1 MREDTKKAILP
12 PADASRSEYCRDTRM
27 NWAMA
32 GIAIL
37 AFEIFIAIYVKGG
50 FIRYYLGDVLAA
62 AMLYAFGRAAFR
74 LPPKAL
80 ALAIFVLSLVIET
93 AQYFKVLE
101 ILGIQNSLLR
111 IIFGGTFDWTDI
123 ICYAI
128 GCVLAY
134 ASENLIGNEHAIYS
148 KIRIFRRKR
157 LPKNFNEIL
166 RNGNEKKIKE
176 VFQIRDINATDK
188 DGNTILHMLHADKNI
203 KKKDP
208 NSPYAYMGAN
218 LIEWIIM
225 QGGDINAK
233 NKKGET
239 PLRNFMWYV
248 YKNLKPHQ
256 KLIIIAH
263 PGYYFYKYAKEMNEV
278 LNTDFSVM
286 CNYIYYM
293 LPRVSKYVINPE
305 QKLMFGLYHMQ
316 LETSGDLD
324 KMTPF
329 IIYNTIPKS
338 PDEETDVW
346 RRFGK
351 KLKYLYVPEYPTDM
365 EKYDPQEYS
374 KFTYDFWMK
383 FLRQKDSVQ
392 YKMISAAEN
401 LYWRWDDDG
410 EYGRWNLWD
419 NEYTDKAAVEVK
431 KYFKLGYRLDEL
443 NDDALDKMFYDL
455 RKSWSAEDV
464 GKFRYL
470 FVLWLLKNPEPFF
483 EDEI

>member
-1 MREDTKKAILP
+1 MREDTKKAILSP
-12 PADASRSEYCRDTRM
+12 TDASRSEYCWDARM
-27 NWAMA
+27 NWAMT

-37 AFEIFIAIYVKGG
+37 AFEIFIAIYAKDG

-62 AMLYAFGRAAFR
+62 AMLYAFGRVAFR
-74 LPPKAL
+74 LPPKIL
-80 ALAIFVLSLVIET
+80 ALAVFTLSLVIEI

-101 ILGIQNSLLR
+101 ILGVQNYALW

-134 ASENLIGNEHAIYS
+134 ASENFIGSEHAIYNE
-148 KIRIFRRKR
+148 IRIFRRKR

-166 RNGNEKKIKE
+166 QSGDNEKIKV
-176 VFQIRDINATDK
+176 VFEIYDINATDK
-188 DGNTILHMLHADKNI
+188 DDNTILHMLHANKYI
-203 KKKDP
+203 KKKGP
-208 NSPYAYMGAN
+208 NSPYAYADAN

-256 KLIIIAH
+256 KLVIV
-263 PGYYFYKYAKEMNEV
+263 GKQDYASREYIKQAGEV
-278 LNTDFSVM
+278 VNIDFGIM
-286 CNYIYYM
+286 YNYIYNL
-293 LPRVSKYVINPE
+293 LPEKSK
-305 QKLMFGLYHMQ
+305 
-316 LETSGDLD
+316 
-324 KMTPF
+324 
-329 IIYNTIPKS
+329 IYI
-338 PDEETDVW
+338 W

-351 KLKYLYVPEYPTDM
+351 RLEYLYVPEYPTDM

-374 KFTYDFWMK
+374 EFTYDFWMK

-392 YKMISAAEN
+392 YKMIHVATN
-401 LYWRWDDDG
+401 LYWYWDYNG
-410 EYGRWNLWD
+410 EYGRWNSWD
-419 NEYTDKAAVEVK
+419 DEYTDKAAAEIK
-431 KYFKLGYRLDEL
+431 KYFKLGNRLEEL
-443 NDDALDKMFYDL
+443 NDDALDKMFYNL
-455 RKSWSAEDV
+455 RKSWHAEDV

>member
-1 MREDTKKAILP
+1 MREDTKKAILSP
-12 PADASRSEYCRDTRM
+12 TDASRSEYCWDARM
-27 NWAMA
+27 NWAMT

-37 AFEIFIAIYVKGG
+37 AFEIFIAIYAKDG

-74 LPPKAL
+74 LPPKIL
-80 ALAIFVLSLVIET
+80 ALAVFTLSLVIEI

-101 ILGIQNSLLR
+101 ILGVQNYALW

-134 ASENLIGNEHAIYS
+134 ASENFIGSEHAIYNE
-148 KIRIFRRKR
+148 IRIFRRKR

-166 RNGNEKKIKE
+166 QSGDDEKIKA
-176 VFQIRDINATDK
+176 VFEIYDINATDK
-188 DGNTILHMLHADKNI
+188 DGNTILHILHANKDI

-208 NSPYAYMGAN
+208 NSPYAYADAN

-256 KLIIIAH
+256 KLVIVGKQDYTSREYIKQA
-263 PGYYFYKYAKEMNEV
+263 GEV
-278 LNTDFSVM
+278 VNIDFGIM
-286 CNYIYYM
+286 YNYIYNL
-293 LPRVSKYVINPE
+293 LPEKS
-305 QKLMFGLYHMQ
+305 Q
-316 LETSGDLD
+316 
-324 KMTPF
+324 
-329 IIYNTIPKS
+329 IYI
-338 PDEETDVW
+338 W

-351 KLKYLYVPEYPTDM
+351 RLEYLYVPEYPTDM

-374 KFTYDFWMK
+374 EFTYNFWMK

-392 YKMISAAEN
+392 YKMIHAATN
-401 LYWRWDDDG
+401 LYWYWDYNG

-419 NEYTDKAAVEVK
+419 NEYTDKAAAEIK
-431 KYFKLGYRLDEL
+431 KYFKLGNRLEEL
-443 NDDALDKMFYDL
+443 NDDALDEMFYDL
-455 RKSWSAEDV
+455 RKSWHAEDV

>member
-1 MREDTKKAILP
+1 MREDTKKAILSP
-12 PADASRSEYCRDTRM
+12 TDASRSEYCWDARM
-27 NWAMA
+27 NWAMT

-37 AFEIFIAIYVKGG
+37 AFEIFIAIYAKDG

-74 LPPKAL
+74 LPPKIL
-80 ALAIFVLSLVIET
+80 ALAVFTLSLVIEIT
-93 AQYFKVLE
+93 QYFKVLE
-101 ILGIQNSLLR
+101 ILGVQNYALW

-134 ASENLIGNEHAIYS
+134 ASENFIGCEHAIYNE
-148 KIRIFRRKR
+148 IRIFRRKR

-166 RNGNEKKIKE
+166 QSGDDEKIKA
-176 VFQIRDINATDK
+176 VFEIYDINATDK
-188 DGNTILHMLHADKNI
+188 DGNTILHMLHADKDI

-208 NSPYAYMGAN
+208 NSPYAYAGAN

-225 QGGDINAK
+225 QGGNINAK

-239 PLRNFMWYV
+239 PLRNFMRYV

-256 KLIIIAH
+256 KLVIVGKQDYTSREYIKQA
-263 PGYYFYKYAKEMNEV
+263 GEV
-278 LNTDFSVM
+278 VNIDFGIM
-286 CNYIYYM
+286 YNYIYNL
-293 LPRVSKYVINPE
+293 LPEKS
-305 QKLMFGLYHMQ
+305 Q
-316 LETSGDLD
+316 
-324 KMTPF
+324 
-329 IIYNTIPKS
+329 IYI
-338 PDEETDVW
+338 W

-351 KLKYLYVPEYPTDM
+351 RLEYLYVPEYPTDM

-374 KFTYDFWMK
+374 EFTYDFWMK

-392 YKMISAAEN
+392 YKMISATEN

-419 NEYTDKAAVEVK
+419 DDYTDKAAVEIK
-431 KYFKLGYRLDEL
+431 KYFKLGNRLEEL

-455 RKSWSAEDV
+455 RKSWHAEDV
-464 GKFRYL
+464 GKLRYL

>member
-1 MREDTKKAILP
+1 MREDTKKAILSP
-12 PADASRSEYCRDTRM
+12 MDASRSEYCWDARM
-27 NWAMA
+27 NWAMT

-37 AFEIFIAIYVKGG
+37 AFEIFIAIYAKDG

-74 LPPKAL
+74 LPPKIL
-80 ALAIFVLSLVIET
+80 ALAVFTLSLVIEIT
-93 AQYFKVLE
+93 QYFKVLE
-101 ILGIQNSLLR
+101 ILGVQNYALW

-134 ASENLIGNEHAIYS
+134 ASENFIGSEHAIYNE
-148 KIRIFRRKR
+148 IRIFRRKR
-157 LPKNFNEIL
+157 LPKKFNEIL
-166 RNGNEKKIKE
+166 QSGDDEKIKA
-176 VFQIRDINATDK
+176 VFEIYDINATDK
-188 DGNTILHMLHADKNI
+188 DGNTILHMLHANKDI
-203 KKKDP
+203 KKKGL
-208 NSPYAYMGAN
+208 NSPYAYADAN

-239 PLRNFMWYV
+239 PLRNFMRYV

-256 KLIIIAH
+256 KLVIV
-263 PGYYFYKYAKEMNEV
+263 GKQDYASREYIKQAGEV
-278 LNTDFSVM
+278 VNIDFGIM
-286 CNYIYYM
+286 YNYIYNL
-293 LPRVSKYVINPE
+293 LPEKS
-305 QKLMFGLYHMQ
+305 Q
-316 LETSGDLD
+316 
-324 KMTPF
+324 
-329 IIYNTIPKS
+329 IYI
-338 PDEETDVW
+338 W

-351 KLKYLYVPEYPTDM
+351 RLEYLYVPEYPTDM

-374 KFTYDFWMK
+374 EFTYNFWMK

-392 YKMISAAEN
+392 YKMIHAATN
-401 LYWRWDDDG
+401 LYWYWDYNG

-419 NEYTDKAAVEVK
+419 NEYTDKAAAEIK
-431 KYFKLGYRLDEL
+431 KYFKLGNRLEEL
-443 NDDALDKMFYDL
+443 NDDALDKMFYNL
-455 RKSWSAEDV
+455 RTSWHAEDV
-464 GKFRYL
+464 GKLRYL

>member
-1 MREDTKKAILP
+1 MREDTKKAILSP
-12 PADASRSEYCRDTRM
+12 TDASRSEYCWDARM
-27 NWAMA
+27 NWAMT

-37 AFEIFIAIYVKGG
+37 AFEICIAIYAKDG

-74 LPPKAL
+74 LPPKIL
-80 ALAIFVLSLVIET
+80 ALAVFTLSLVIEIT
-93 AQYFKVLE
+93 QYFKVLE
-101 ILGIQNSLLR
+101 ILGVQNYALW

-134 ASENLIGNEHAIYS
+134 ASENFIGSEHAIYNE
-148 KIRIFRRKR
+148 IRIFRRKR

-166 RNGNEKKIKE
+166 QSGDDEKIKA
-176 VFQIRDINATDK
+176 VFEIYDINATDK
-188 DGNTILHMLHADKNI
+188 DGNTILHMLHANKDI
-203 KKKDP
+203 KKKGP
-208 NSPYAYMGAN
+208 NSPYAYADAN

-256 KLIIIAH
+256 KLVII
-263 PGYYFYKYAKEMNEV
+263 GKQDYASREYIKQAGEV
-278 LNTDFSVM
+278 VNVDFGIM
-286 CNYIYYM
+286 YNYIYNL
-293 LPRVSKYVINPE
+293 LPEKS
-305 QKLMFGLYHMQ
+305 Q
-316 LETSGDLD
+316 
-324 KMTPF
+324 
-329 IIYNTIPKS
+329 IYI
-338 PDEETDVW
+338 W

-351 KLKYLYVPEYPTDM
+351 RLEYLYVPEYPTDM
-365 EKYDPQEYS
+365 EKYDPQEYNE
-374 KFTYDFWMK
+374 FTYDFWMK

-392 YKMISAAEN
+392 YKMIHAATN
-401 LYWRWDDDG
+401 LYWYWDYNG

-419 NEYTDKAAVEVK
+419 DEYTDKAAIEVK
-431 KYFKLGYRLDEL
+431 KYFKLGNRLDEL
-443 NDDALDKMFYDL
+443 NDDALDEMFYDL
-455 RKSWSAEDV
+455 RKSWHAEDV

>member
-1 MREDTKKAILP
+1 
-12 PADASRSEYCRDTRM
+12 M
-27 NWAMA
+27 NWAMT

-37 AFEIFIAIYVKGG
+37 AFEIFIAIYAKDG

-74 LPPKAL
+74 LPPKIL
-80 ALAIFVLSLVIET
+80 ALAVFTLSLIIEIT
-93 AQYFKVLE
+93 QYFKVLE
-101 ILGIQNSLLR
+101 ILGVQNYALW

-134 ASENLIGNEHAIYS
+134 VSENFIGSEHAIYNE
-148 KIRIFRRKR
+148 IRIFRRKR

-166 RNGNEKKIKE
+166 QSGDDEKIKA
-176 VFQIRDINATDK
+176 VFEIYDINATDK
-188 DGNTILHMLHADKNI
+188 DGNTILHMLHADKDI

-208 NSPYAYMGAN
+208 NSPYAYVGAN

-225 QGGDINAK
+225 QGGNINAK

-239 PLRNFMWYV
+239 PLRNFMRYV

-256 KLIIIAH
+256 KLVIVGKQDYTSREYIKQA
-263 PGYYFYKYAKEMNEV
+263 GEV
-278 LNTDFSVM
+278 VNIDFGIM
-286 CNYIYYM
+286 YNYIYNL
-293 LPRVSKYVINPE
+293 LPEKS
-305 QKLMFGLYHMQ
+305 Q
-316 LETSGDLD
+316 
-324 KMTPF
+324 
-329 IIYNTIPKS
+329 IYI
-338 PDEETDVW
+338 W

-351 KLKYLYVPEYPTDM
+351 RLEYLYVPEYPTDM

-374 KFTYDFWMK
+374 EFTYNFWMK

-392 YKMISAAEN
+392 YKMIHAATN
-401 LYWRWDDDG
+401 LYRYWDYNG
-410 EYGRWNLWD
+410 EYGSWNSWD
-419 NEYTDKAAVEVK
+419 DEYTDKAAVEIK
-431 KYFKLGYRLDEL
+431 KYFKLGNRLEEL
-443 NDDALDKMFYDL
+443 NDNALDEMFYDL
-455 RKSWSAEDV
+455 RKSWHAEDV
-464 GKFRYL
+464 GKLRYL

>member
-1 MREDTKKAILP
+1 
-12 PADASRSEYCRDTRM
+12 M
-27 NWAMA
+27 NWAMT

-37 AFEIFIAIYVKGG
+37 AFEIFIAIYVKAG

-74 LPPKAL
+74 LPPKIL
-80 ALAIFVLSLVIET
+80 ALAAFALSLVIET
-93 AQYFKVLE
+93 TQYFKVLE
-101 ILGIQNSLLR
+101 ILGIQNSSLR

-134 ASENLIGNEHAIYS
+134 ASENLIGNEHAIYR
-148 KIRIFRRKR
+148 KIKIFRRKR
-157 LPKNFNEIL
+157 LPKNFNKIL
-166 RNGNEKKIKE
+166 QSGDDEKIKAIFE
-176 VFQIRDINATDK
+176 IYDINAADK
-188 DGNTILHMLHADKNI
+188 DGNTILHMLHADKDI

-208 NSPYAYMGAN
+208 NSPYVYMGAN
-218 LIEWIIM
+218 LIEWIIV
-225 QGGDINAK
+225 QGGDINSK

-248 YKNLKPHQ
+248 YKNLKLHQ
-256 KLIIIAH
+256 KLIIVGKQDYTSREYIRQAD
-263 PGYYFYKYAKEMNEV
+263 EV
-278 LNTDFSVM
+278 VNIDFGIM
-286 CNYIYYM
+286 YNYIYNL
-293 LPRVSKYVINPE
+293 LPEKS
-305 QKLMFGLYHMQ
+305 Q
-316 LETSGDLD
+316 
-324 KMTPF
+324 
-329 IIYNTIPKS
+329 IY
-338 PDEETDVW
+338 VW

-351 KLKYLYVPEYPTDM
+351 KLEYLYVPEYPTDM

-392 YKMISAAEN
+392 YKMIHAATN
-401 LYWRWDDDG
+401 LYWYWDYNGEYGSWILWDDD
-410 EYGRWNLWD
+410 
-419 NEYTDKAAVEVK
+419 YTDEAAAEIK
-431 KYFKLGYRLDEL
+431 KYFKLGNRLDEL

-455 RKSWSAEDV
+455 RKSWHAEDV

-483 EDEI
+483 

>member
-1 MREDTKKAILP
+1 MREDTKKAILSP
-12 PADASRSEYCRDTRM
+12 TDASRSEYCWDARM
-27 NWAMA
+27 NWAMT

-37 AFEIFIAIYVKGG
+37 AFEIFIAIYAKDG

-74 LPPKAL
+74 LPPKIL
-80 ALAIFVLSLVIET
+80 ALAVFTLSLVIEI

-101 ILGIQNSLLR
+101 ILGVQNSILR

-128 GCVLAY
+128 GCVSAY
-134 ASENLIGNEHAIYS
+134 ASENFIGSEHATYNE
-148 KIRIFRRKR
+148 IRIFRRKR

-166 RNGNEKKIKE
+166 QSGDDEKIKA
-176 VFQIRDINATDK
+176 VFEIYDINATDK
-188 DGNTILHMLHADKNI
+188 DGNTILHMLHANKDI

-208 NSPYAYMGAN
+208 NSPYAYADAN

-256 KLIIIAH
+256 KLVIVGKQDYTSREYIKQA
-263 PGYYFYKYAKEMNEV
+263 GEV
-278 LNTDFSVM
+278 VNIDFGIM
-286 CNYIYYM
+286 YNYIYNL
-293 LPRVSKYVINPE
+293 LPEKS
-305 QKLMFGLYHMQ
+305 Q
-316 LETSGDLD
+316 
-324 KMTPF
+324 
-329 IIYNTIPKS
+329 IYI
-338 PDEETDVW
+338 W

-351 KLKYLYVPEYPTDM
+351 RLEYLYVPEYPTDM

-374 KFTYDFWMK
+374 EFTYNFWMK

-392 YKMISAAEN
+392 YKMIHVATN
-401 LYWRWDDDG
+401 LYRYWDYNG
-410 EYGRWNLWD
+410 EYGRWNSWD
-419 NEYTDKAAVEVK
+419 DEYTDKAAVEIK
-431 KYFKLGYRLDEL
+431 KYFKLGDRLEEL
-443 NDDALDKMFYDL
+443 NDDALDKMFYNL
-455 RKSWSAEDV
+455 RKSWHAEDV
-464 GKFRYL
+464 GKLRYL

-483 EDEI
+483 EGEI

>member
-1 MREDTKKAILP
+1 MQDKILSESKTSECDCG
-12 PADASRSEYCRDTRM
+12 DAAAKLM
-27 NWAMA
+27 
-32 GIAIL
+32 IL
-37 AFEIFIAIYVKGG
+37 AIPIYIVAGPNSGFEGIMAVILF
-50 FIRYYLGDVLAA
+50 
-62 AMLYAFGRAAFR
+62 YAFARAVISIISCH
-74 LPPKAL
+74 LSPKAL
-80 ALAIFVLSLVIET
+80 ALAIFALSLVIEI

-101 ILGIQNSLLR
+101 ILGVQNSILR

-128 GCVLAY
+128 GCALAY
-134 ASENLIGNEHAIYS
+134 ASESIIYD
-148 KIRIFRRKR
+148 KARLWRRKR

-166 RNGNEKKIKE
+166 QSGNEKKIKE
-176 VFQIRDINATDK
+176 VFQTRDINATDK
-188 DGNTILHMLHADKNI
+188 DGNTILHMLHADKDI

-208 NSPYAYMGAN
+208 NSPYVYMGAN

-263 PGYYFYKYAKEMNEV
+263 PGSYFYKYAKEMNEV
-278 LNTDFSVM
+278 LNTDFGVM

-351 KLKYLYVPEYPTDM
+351 RLEYLYVPEYPTDM

-392 YKMISAAEN
+392 YKMIHAATN
-401 LYWRWDDDG
+401 LYWYWDYNGEYGSWILWDDD
-410 EYGRWNLWD
+410 
-419 NEYTDKAAVEVK
+419 YTDEAAAEIK

-443 NDDALDKMFYDL
+443 NDDALDKMFYNL
-455 RKSWSAEDV
+455 RKSWHAEDV
-464 GKFRYL
+464 GKLRYL

>member
-1 MREDTKKAILP
+1 MREDTKKAILSP
-12 PADASRSEYCRDTRM
+12 TDASRSEYCWDARM
-27 NWAMA
+27 NWAMM

-37 AFEIFIAIYVKGG
+37 AFEICIAIYAKDG

-74 LPPKAL
+74 LPPKIL
-80 ALAIFVLSLVIET
+80 ALAVFTLSLVIEI

-101 ILGIQNSLLR
+101 ILGVQNYALW

-123 ICYAI
+123 IYYAI

-134 ASENLIGNEHAIYS
+134 ASENFIGSEHAIYNE
-148 KIRIFRRKR
+148 IRIFRRKR

-166 RNGNEKKIKE
+166 QSGDNEKIKA
-176 VFQIRDINATDK
+176 VFEIYDINATDK
-188 DGNTILHMLHADKNI
+188 DGNTILHMLHANKDI

-208 NSPYAYMGAN
+208 NSPYAYVDAN

-256 KLIIIAH
+256 KLVIV
-263 PGYYFYKYAKEMNEV
+263 GKQDYASREYIKQAGEV
-278 LNTDFSVM
+278 VNIDFGIM
-286 CNYIYYM
+286 YNYIYNL
-293 LPRVSKYVINPE
+293 LPEKS
-305 QKLMFGLYHMQ
+305 Q
-316 LETSGDLD
+316 
-324 KMTPF
+324 
-329 IIYNTIPKS
+329 IYI
-338 PDEETDVW
+338 W

-351 KLKYLYVPEYPTDM
+351 RLEYLYVPEYPTDM

-374 KFTYDFWMK
+374 EFTYNFWMK

-392 YKMISAAEN
+392 YKMIHAATN
-401 LYWRWDDDG
+401 LYRYWDYNG
-410 EYGRWNLWD
+410 EYGRSWD
-419 NEYTDKAAVEVK
+419 DEYTDKAAVEIK
-431 KYFKLGYRLDEL
+431 KYFKLGDRLEEL
-443 NDDALDKMFYDL
+443 NDDALDKMFYNL
-455 RKSWSAEDV
+455 RKSWHAEDV
-464 GKFRYL
+464 GKLRYL
-470 FVLWLLKNPEPFF
+470 FVLWLFKNPEPFF

>member
-1 MREDTKKAILP
+1 MREDTKKAILSP
-12 PADASRSEYCRDTRM
+12 TDASRSEYCWDARM
-27 NWAMA
+27 NWAMT

-37 AFEIFIAIYVKGG
+37 AFEIFIAIYAKDG

-74 LPPKAL
+74 LPPKIL
-80 ALAIFVLSLVIET
+80 ALAVFTLSLVIEI

-101 ILGIQNSLLR
+101 ILGVQNYALW

-134 ASENLIGNEHAIYS
+134 ASENFIGSEHAIYNE
-148 KIRIFRRKR
+148 IRIFRRKR

-166 RNGNEKKIKE
+166 QSGDDEKIKA
-176 VFQIRDINATDK
+176 VFEIYDINATDK
-188 DGNTILHMLHADKNI
+188 DGNTILHMLHANKDI

-208 NSPYAYMGAN
+208 NSPYAYADAN

-256 KLIIIAH
+256 KLVIV
-263 PGYYFYKYAKEMNEV
+263 GKQDYASREYIKQAGEV
-278 LNTDFSVM
+278 VNIDFGIM
-286 CNYIYYM
+286 YNYIYNL
-293 LPRVSKYVINPE
+293 LPEKS
-305 QKLMFGLYHMQ
+305 Q
-316 LETSGDLD
+316 
-324 KMTPF
+324 
-329 IIYNTIPKS
+329 IYI
-338 PDEETDVW
+338 W

-351 KLKYLYVPEYPTDM
+351 RLEYLYVPEYPTDM

-374 KFTYDFWMK
+374 EFTYNFWMK

-392 YKMISAAEN
+392 YKMIHAATN
-401 LYWRWDDDG
+401 LYRYWDYNG
-410 EYGRWNLWD
+410 EYGSWILWD
-419 NEYTDKAAVEVK
+419 GEYTDKAAAEIK
-431 KYFKLGYRLDEL
+431 KYFKLGNRLEEL
-443 NDDALDKMFYDL
+443 NDEALDKMFYDL
-455 RKSWSAEDV
+455 RKSWHAEDV
-464 GKFRYL
+464 GKLRYL

>member
-1 MREDTKKAILP
+1 MREDTKKAILSP
-12 PADASRSEYCRDTRM
+12 TDASRSEYCWDARM
-27 NWAMA
+27 NWAMT

-37 AFEIFIAIYVKGG
+37 AFEIFIAIYAKDG

-74 LPPKAL
+74 LPPKIL
-80 ALAIFVLSLVIET
+80 ALAVFTLSLVIEI

-101 ILGIQNSLLR
+101 ILGVQNYALW

-134 ASENLIGNEHAIYS
+134 VSENFIGSKHAIYNE
-148 KIRIFRRKR
+148 IRIFRRKR

-166 RNGNEKKIKE
+166 QSGDDEKIKAVFE
-176 VFQIRDINATDK
+176 VYDINATDK
-188 DGNTILHMLHADKNI
+188 DGNTILHMLHANKDI
-203 KKKDP
+203 KKKGP
-208 NSPYAYMGAN
+208 NSSYAYADAN

-225 QGGDINAK
+225 QGGDINTK

-239 PLRNFMWYV
+239 PLRNFMRYV

-256 KLIIIAH
+256 KLVIV
-263 PGYYFYKYAKEMNEV
+263 GKQDYASREYIKQAGEV
-278 LNTDFSVM
+278 VNIDFGIM
-286 CNYIYYM
+286 YNYIYNL
-293 LPRVSKYVINPE
+293 LPEKS
-305 QKLMFGLYHMQ
+305 Q
-316 LETSGDLD
+316 
-324 KMTPF
+324 
-329 IIYNTIPKS
+329 IYI
-338 PDEETDVW
+338 W

-351 KLKYLYVPEYPTDM
+351 RLEYLYVPEYPTDM

-392 YKMISAAEN
+392 YKMIHAATN
-401 LYWRWDDDG
+401 LYWYWDYNG
-410 EYGRWNLWD
+410 EYGSWILWD
-419 NEYTDKAAVEVK
+419 GEYTDKAAAEIK
-431 KYFKLGYRLDEL
+431 KYFKLGNRLEEL
-443 NDDALDKMFYDL
+443 NDDALDEMFYDL
-455 RKSWSAEDV
+455 RKSWHAEDV

>member
-1 MREDTKKAILP
+1 MREDTKKAILSP
-12 PADASRSEYCRDTRM
+12 TDASRSEYCWDARM
-27 NWAMA
+27 NWAMM

-37 AFEIFIAIYVKGG
+37 AFEICIAIYAKDG

-74 LPPKAL
+74 LPPKIL
-80 ALAIFVLSLVIET
+80 ALAVFTLSLVIEIT
-93 AQYFKVLE
+93 QYFKVLE
-101 ILGIQNSLLR
+101 ILGVQNYALW

-134 ASENLIGNEHAIYS
+134 ASENFIGSEHAIYNE
-148 KIRIFRRKR
+148 IRIFRRKR

-166 RNGNEKKIKE
+166 QSGDNEKIKA
-176 VFQIRDINATDK
+176 VFEIYDINATDK
-188 DGNTILHMLHADKNI
+188 DGNTVLHMLHANKDI
-203 KKKDP
+203 KKKGP
-208 NSPYAYMGAN
+208 NSPYAYADAN

-256 KLIIIAH
+256 KLVIV
-263 PGYYFYKYAKEMNEV
+263 GKQDYASREYIKQAGEV
-278 LNTDFSVM
+278 VNIDFGIM
-286 CNYIYYM
+286 YNYIYNL
-293 LPRVSKYVINPE
+293 LPEKS
-305 QKLMFGLYHMQ
+305 Q
-316 LETSGDLD
+316 
-324 KMTPF
+324 
-329 IIYNTIPKS
+329 IYI
-338 PDEETDVW
+338 W

-351 KLKYLYVPEYPTDM
+351 RLEYLYVPEYPTDM

-374 KFTYDFWMK
+374 EFTYNFWMK

-392 YKMISAAEN
+392 YKMIHAATN
-401 LYWRWDDDG
+401 LYRYWDYNG
-410 EYGRWNLWD
+410 EYGSWILWD
-419 NEYTDKAAVEVK
+419 GEYTDKAAAEIK
-431 KYFKLGYRLDEL
+431 KYFKLGNRLEEL
-443 NDDALDKMFYDL
+443 NDEALDKMFYDL
-455 RKSWSAEDV
+455 RKSWHAEDV
-464 GKFRYL
+464 GKLRYL

>member
-1 MREDTKKAILP
+1 MREDTKKAILSP
-12 PADASRSEYCRDTRM
+12 TDASRSEYCWDARM
-27 NWAMA
+27 NWAMT

-37 AFEIFIAIYVKGG
+37 AFEICIAIYAKDG

-74 LPPKAL
+74 LPPKIL
-80 ALAIFVLSLVIET
+80 ALAVFTLSLVIEIT
-93 AQYFKVLE
+93 QYFKVLE
-101 ILGIQNSLLR
+101 ILGVQNYALW

-134 ASENLIGNEHAIYS
+134 ASENFIGSEHAIYNE
-148 KIRIFRRKR
+148 IRIFRRKR
-157 LPKNFNEIL
+157 LPKKFNEIL
-166 RNGNEKKIKE
+166 QSGDDEKIKA
-176 VFQIRDINATDK
+176 VFEIYDINATDK
-188 DGNTILHMLHADKNI
+188 DGNTVLHMLHANKDI

-208 NSPYAYMGAN
+208 NSPYAYADAN

-233 NKKGET
+233 NKKDET

-256 KLIIIAH
+256 KLVIVGKQDYTSREYIKQA
-263 PGYYFYKYAKEMNEV
+263 GEV
-278 LNTDFSVM
+278 VNIDFGIM
-286 CNYIYYM
+286 YNYIYNL
-293 LPRVSKYVINPE
+293 LPEKS
-305 QKLMFGLYHMQ
+305 Q
-316 LETSGDLD
+316 
-324 KMTPF
+324 
-329 IIYNTIPKS
+329 IYI
-338 PDEETDVW
+338 W

-351 KLKYLYVPEYPTDM
+351 RLEYLYVPEYPTDM
-365 EKYDPQEYS
+365 ERYDPQEYS
-374 KFTYDFWMK
+374 EFTYNFWMK

-392 YKMISAAEN
+392 YKMISATEN

-419 NEYTDKAAVEVK
+419 NEYTDKAAAEIK
-431 KYFKLGYRLDEL
+431 KYFKLGNRLEEL

-455 RKSWSAEDV
+455 RKSWHAEDV
-464 GKFRYL
+464 GKLRYL

>member
-1 MREDTKKAILP
+1 MREDTKKAILSP
-12 PADASRSEYCRDTRM
+12 TDASRSEYCWDARM
-27 NWAMA
+27 NWAMT

-37 AFEIFIAIYVKGG
+37 AFEIFIAIYAKDG

-62 AMLYAFGRAAFR
+62 AMLYAFGRVAFR
-74 LPPKAL
+74 LPPKIL
-80 ALAIFVLSLVIET
+80 ALAVFTLSLVIEI

-101 ILGIQNSLLR
+101 ILGVQNYALW

-134 ASENLIGNEHAIYS
+134 ASENFIGSEHAIYNE
-148 KIRIFRRKR
+148 IRIFRRKR

-166 RNGNEKKIKE
+166 QSGDDEKVKA
-176 VFQIRDINATDK
+176 VFEIYDINATDK
-188 DGNTILHMLHADKNI
+188 DGNTVLHMLHANKDI
-203 KKKDP
+203 KKKGP
-208 NSPYAYMGAN
+208 NSPYAYADAN

-239 PLRNFMWYV
+239 PLRNFMRYV
-248 YKNLKPHQ
+248 YKNLKSHQ
-256 KLIIIAH
+256 KLVIV
-263 PGYYFYKYAKEMNEV
+263 GKQDYASREYIKQAGEV
-278 LNTDFSVM
+278 VNIDFGIM
-286 CNYIYYM
+286 YNYIYNL
-293 LPRVSKYVINPE
+293 LPEKSK
-305 QKLMFGLYHMQ
+305 
-316 LETSGDLD
+316 
-324 KMTPF
+324 
-329 IIYNTIPKS
+329 IYI
-338 PDEETDVW
+338 W

-351 KLKYLYVPEYPTDM
+351 RLEYLYVPEYPTDM

-374 KFTYDFWMK
+374 EFTYNFWMK

-392 YKMISAAEN
+392 YKMIHVATN
-401 LYWRWDDDG
+401 LYWYWDYNG
-410 EYGRWNLWD
+410 EYGRWNSWD
-419 NEYTDKAAVEVK
+419 DEYTDKAAAEIK
-431 KYFKLGYRLDEL
+431 KYFKLGNRLEEL
-443 NDDALDKMFYDL
+443 NDDALDKMFYNL
-455 RKSWSAEDV
+455 RKSWHAEDV

>member
-1 MREDTKKAILP
+1 MREDTKKAILSP
-12 PADASRSEYCRDTRM
+12 TDASRSEYSWDARI
-27 NWAMA
+27 NWAMT
-32 GIAIL
+32 GTAIL
-37 AFEIFIAIYVKGG
+37 AFEIFIAIYAKDG

-74 LPPKAL
+74 LPPKIL
-80 ALAIFVLSLVIET
+80 ALAVFTLSLVIEIT
-93 AQYFKVLE
+93 QYFKVLE
-101 ILGIQNSLLR
+101 ILGVQNYALW

-134 ASENLIGNEHAIYS
+134 ASENFIGSEHAIYNE
-148 KIRIFRRKR
+148 IRIFRRKR

-166 RNGNEKKIKE
+166 QSGDDEKVKA
-176 VFQIRDINATDK
+176 VFEIYDINATDK
-188 DGNTILHMLHADKNI
+188 DGNTILHMLHANKDI
-203 KKKDP
+203 KKKGP
-208 NSPYAYMGAN
+208 NSPYSYADAN

-256 KLIIIAH
+256 KLVIV
-263 PGYYFYKYAKEMNEV
+263 GKQDYASREYIKQAGEV
-278 LNTDFSVM
+278 VNIDFGIM
-286 CNYIYYM
+286 YNYIYNL
-293 LPRVSKYVINPE
+293 LPEKS
-305 QKLMFGLYHMQ
+305 Q
-316 LETSGDLD
+316 
-324 KMTPF
+324 
-329 IIYNTIPKS
+329 IYI
-338 PDEETDVW
+338 W

-351 KLKYLYVPEYPTDM
+351 RLEYLYVPEYPTDM
-365 EKYDPQEYS
+365 ERYDPQEYS
-374 KFTYDFWMK
+374 EFTYDFWMK

-392 YKMISAAEN
+392 YKMIHAATN
-401 LYWRWDDDG
+401 LYRYWDYNG
-410 EYGRWNLWD
+410 EYGSWILWD
-419 NEYTDKAAVEVK
+419 DEYTDKAAAEIK
-431 KYFKLGYRLDEL
+431 KYFKLGNRLEEL
-443 NDDALDKMFYDL
+443 NDEALDEMFYDL
-455 RKSWSAEDV
+455 RKSWHAEDV

>member
-1 MREDTKKAILP
+1 MREDTKKAILSP
-12 PADASRSEYCRDTRM
+12 TDASRSEYCWDARM
-27 NWAMA
+27 NWAMM

-37 AFEIFIAIYVKGG
+37 AFEICIAIYAKDG

-74 LPPKAL
+74 LPPKIL
-80 ALAIFVLSLVIET
+80 ALAAFTLSLVIEIT
-93 AQYFKVLE
+93 QYFKVLE
-101 ILGIQNSLLR
+101 ILGVQNYALW

-134 ASENLIGNEHAIYS
+134 ASENFIGSEHAIYNE
-148 KIRIFRRKR
+148 IRIFRRKR
-157 LPKNFNEIL
+157 LPKKFNEIL
-166 RNGNEKKIKE
+166 QSGDDEKIKA
-176 VFQIRDINATDK
+176 VFEIYDINATDK
-188 DGNTILHMLHADKNI
+188 DGNTILHMLHANKDI
-203 KKKDP
+203 KKKGP
-208 NSPYAYMGAN
+208 NSPYAYADAN

-256 KLIIIAH
+256 KLVIV
-263 PGYYFYKYAKEMNEV
+263 GKQDYASREYIKQTGEV
-278 LNTDFSVM
+278 VNIDFGIM
-286 CNYIYYM
+286 YNYIYNL
-293 LPRVSKYVINPE
+293 LPEKS
-305 QKLMFGLYHMQ
+305 Q
-316 LETSGDLD
+316 
-324 KMTPF
+324 
-329 IIYNTIPKS
+329 IYI
-338 PDEETDVW
+338 W

-351 KLKYLYVPEYPTDM
+351 RLEYLYVPEYPTDM

-383 FLRQKDSVQ
+383 FLMQKDSVQ
-392 YKMISAAEN
+392 YKMISATEN

-410 EYGRWNLWD
+410 EYGRLNLWD
-419 NEYTDKAAVEVK
+419 DEYTDKAAIEVK
-431 KYFKLGYRLDEL
+431 KYFKLGNRLDEL
-443 NDDALDKMFYDL
+443 NDDALDEMFYDL
-455 RKSWSAEDV
+455 RKSWRAEDV
-464 GKFRYL
+464 GKFKYL

>member
-1 MREDTKKAILP
+1 MREDTKKAILSP
-12 PADASRSEYCRDTRM
+12 TDASRSEYCWDARM
-27 NWAMA
+27 NWAMT

-37 AFEIFIAIYVKGG
+37 AFEIFIAIYAKDG
-50 FIRYYLGDVLAA
+50 FIRYYLGDVLAV

-74 LPPKAL
+74 LPPKIL
-80 ALAIFVLSLVIET
+80 ALAVFNLSLVIEI

-101 ILGIQNSLLR
+101 ILGVQNYALW
-111 IIFGGTFDWTDI
+111 IVFGGTFDWTDI

-134 ASENLIGNEHAIYS
+134 VSENFIGSEHAIYNE
-148 KIRIFRRKR
+148 IRIFRRKR

-166 RNGNEKKIKE
+166 QSGDDEKIKA
-176 VFQIRDINATDK
+176 VFEIYDINATDK
-188 DGNTILHMLHADKNI
+188 DGNTILHMLHANKDI

-208 NSPYAYMGAN
+208 NSPYAYADAN

-225 QGGDINAK
+225 QGGNINAK

-239 PLRNFMWYV
+239 PLRNFMRYV

-256 KLIIIAH
+256 KLVIV
-263 PGYYFYKYAKEMNEV
+263 GKQDYASREYIKQAGEV
-278 LNTDFSVM
+278 VNIDFGIM
-286 CNYIYYM
+286 YNYIYNL
-293 LPRVSKYVINPE
+293 LPEKS
-305 QKLMFGLYHMQ
+305 Q
-316 LETSGDLD
+316 
-324 KMTPF
+324 
-329 IIYNTIPKS
+329 IYI
-338 PDEETDVW
+338 W

-351 KLKYLYVPEYPTDM
+351 RLEYLYVPEYPTDM

-383 FLRQKDSVQ
+383 FLMQKDSVQ
-392 YKMISAAEN
+392 YKMISATEN

-410 EYGRWNLWD
+410 EYGRLNLWD
-419 NEYTDKAAVEVK
+419 DEYTDKAAIEVK
-431 KYFKLGYRLDEL
+431 KYFKLGNRLDEL
-443 NDDALDKMFYDL
+443 NDDALDEMFYDL
-455 RKSWSAEDV
+455 RKSWRAEDV
-464 GKFRYL
+464 GKFKYL

>member
-1 MREDTKKAILP
+1 MREDTKKAILSP
-12 PADASRSEYCRDTRM
+12 TDASRSEYCWDARM
-27 NWAMA
+27 NWAMT

-37 AFEIFIAIYVKGG
+37 AFEICIAIYAKDG

-74 LPPKAL
+74 LPPKILVL
-80 ALAIFVLSLVIET
+80 AVFTLSLVIEIT
-93 AQYFKVLE
+93 QYFKVLE
-101 ILGIQNSLLR
+101 ILGVQNYALW

-134 ASENLIGNEHAIYS
+134 ASENFIGSEHAIYNE
-148 KIRIFRRKR
+148 IRIFRRKR

-166 RNGNEKKIKE
+166 QSGDDEKIKAVFE
-176 VFQIRDINATDK
+176 VYDINATDK
-188 DGNTILHMLHADKNI
+188 DGNTILHMLHANKDI

-208 NSPYAYMGAN
+208 NSPYAYADAN

-256 KLIIIAH
+256 KLVIV
-263 PGYYFYKYAKEMNEV
+263 GKQDYASREYIKQAGEV
-278 LNTDFSVM
+278 VNIDFGIM
-286 CNYIYYM
+286 YNYIYNL
-293 LPRVSKYVINPE
+293 LPEKS
-305 QKLMFGLYHMQ
+305 Q
-316 LETSGDLD
+316 
-324 KMTPF
+324 
-329 IIYNTIPKS
+329 IYI
-338 PDEETDVW
+338 W

-351 KLKYLYVPEYPTDM
+351 MLEYLYVPEYPTDM
-365 EKYDPQEYS
+365 EKYDPQEYNE
-374 KFTYDFWMK
+374 FTYDFWMK
-383 FLRQKDSVQ
+383 FLMQKDSVQ
-392 YKMISAAEN
+392 YKMISATEN

-419 NEYTDKAAVEVK
+419 DEYTDKAAVEIK
-431 KYFKLGYRLDEL
+431 KYFKLGNRLEEL
-443 NDDALDKMFYDL
+443 NDDALDKMFYNL
-455 RKSWSAEDV
+455 RKSWHAEDV
-464 GKFRYL
+464 GKLRYL

>member
-1 MREDTKKAILP
+1 MREDTKKAVLP
-12 PADASRSEYCRDTRM
+12 PTDASRSEYCWDARM
-27 NWAMA
+27 NWAMM

-37 AFEIFIAIYVKGG
+37 AFEIFIAIYVKSG

-74 LPPKAL
+74 LPPKIL
-80 ALAIFVLSLVIET
+80 ALAVFALSLFIET
-93 AQYFKVLE
+93 SQYFKVLE
-101 ILGIQNSLLR
+101 ILGVQNSALR
-111 IIFGGTFDWTDI
+111 IIFGGTFDRTDI

-134 ASENLIGNEHAIYS
+134 ASESIIYD
-148 KIRIFRRKR
+148 KAQLWRCKR

-166 RNGNEKKIKE
+166 QSGNEEKIKE
-176 VFQIRDINATDK
+176 VFQTRDINATDK
-188 DGNTILHMLHADKNI
+188 DGNTILHMLHADKDI

-208 NSPYAYMGAN
+208 NSLYVYMGAN

-239 PLRNFMWYV
+239 PFRNFMWYV

-256 KLIIIAH
+256 KLVIVGKQDYTSWEYMKQA
-263 PGYYFYKYAKEMNEV
+263 GEV
-278 LNTDFSVM
+278 VNIDFGIM
-286 CNYIYYM
+286 YNYIYNL
-293 LPRVSKYVINPE
+293 LPEKS
-305 QKLMFGLYHMQ
+305 Q
-316 LETSGDLD
+316 
-324 KMTPF
+324 
-329 IIYNTIPKS
+329 IYI
-338 PDEETDVW
+338 W

-351 KLKYLYVPEYPTDM
+351 RFEYLYVPEYPTDM

-392 YKMISAAEN
+392 YKMIHAVTN
-401 LYWRWDDDG
+401 LYWHWDYNGEYGSWILWDDD
-410 EYGRWNLWD
+410 
-419 NEYTDKAAVEVK
+419 YTDEAAAEIK
-431 KYFKLGYRLDEL
+431 KYFKLSNRLDEL
-443 NDDALDKMFYDL
+443 NDDALDEMFYDL
-455 RKSWSAEDV
+455 RKSWHAEDV
-464 GKFRYL
+464 GKLRYL
-470 FVLWLLKNPEPFF
+470 FVLWLLKNPEPFL

>member
-1 MREDTKKAILP
+1 MREDTKKAILSP
-12 PADASRSEYCRDTRM
+12 TDASRSEYCWDARM
-27 NWAMA
+27 NWAMIGA
-32 GIAIL
+32 AIL
-37 AFEIFIAIYVKGG
+37 AFEIFIAIYAKDG

-74 LPPKAL
+74 LPPKIL
-80 ALAIFVLSLVIET
+80 ALAVFTLSLVIEIT
-93 AQYFKVLE
+93 QYFKVLE
-101 ILGIQNSLLR
+101 ILGVQNYALW
-111 IIFGGTFDWTDI
+111 IIFGGTFNWTDI

-134 ASENLIGNEHAIYS
+134 ASENFIGSEHAIYNE
-148 KIRIFRRKR
+148 IRIFRRKR

-166 RNGNEKKIKE
+166 QSGDEEKIKA
-176 VFQIRDINATDK
+176 VFQARDINATDK
-188 DGNTILHMLHADKNI
+188 DGNTILHMLHVNKDI

-208 NSPYAYMGAN
+208 NSPYAYAGAN

-256 KLIIIAH
+256 KLVIV
-263 PGYYFYKYAKEMNEV
+263 GKQDYASREYIKQAGEV
-278 LNTDFSVM
+278 VNVDFGIM
-286 CNYIYYM
+286 YNYIYNL
-293 LPRVSKYVINPE
+293 LPEKS
-305 QKLMFGLYHMQ
+305 Q
-316 LETSGDLD
+316 
-324 KMTPF
+324 
-329 IIYNTIPKS
+329 IYI
-338 PDEETDVW
+338 W

-351 KLKYLYVPEYPTDM
+351 RLEYLYVPEYPTDM

-374 KFTYDFWMK
+374 EFTYNFWMK

-392 YKMISAAEN
+392 YKMIHAATN
-401 LYWRWDDDG
+401 LYWYWDYNG

-419 NEYTDKAAVEVK
+419 NEYTDKAAAEIK
-431 KYFKLGYRLDEL
+431 KYFKLGNRLEEL
-443 NDDALDKMFYDL
+443 NDDALDKMFYNL
-455 RKSWSAEDV
+455 RTSWHVEDV
-464 GKFRYL
+464 GKLRYL

>member
-1 MREDTKKAILP
+1 MREDTKKAILSP
-12 PADASRSEYCRDTRM
+12 TDASRSEYCWDARM
-27 NWAMA
+27 NWAMM

-37 AFEIFIAIYVKGG
+37 AFEICIAIYAKDG

-74 LPPKAL
+74 LPPKIL
-80 ALAIFVLSLVIET
+80 ALAVFTLSLVIEI

-101 ILGIQNSLLR
+101 ILGVQSYALW

-134 ASENLIGNEHAIYS
+134 ASENFIGSEHAIYNE
-148 KIRIFRRKR
+148 IRIFRRKR

-166 RNGNEKKIKE
+166 QSGDDEKIKA
-176 VFQIRDINATDK
+176 VFEICDINATDK
-188 DGNTILHMLHADKNI
+188 DGNTILHMLHANKDI
-203 KKKDP
+203 KKKGP
-208 NSPYAYMGAN
+208 NSPYAYADAN

-239 PLRNFMWYV
+239 PLRNFMRYV

-256 KLIIIAH
+256 KLVIV
-263 PGYYFYKYAKEMNEV
+263 GKQDYASREYIKQAGEV
-278 LNTDFSVM
+278 VNIDFGIM
-286 CNYIYYM
+286 YNYIYNL
-293 LPRVSKYVINPE
+293 LPEKS
-305 QKLMFGLYHMQ
+305 Q
-316 LETSGDLD
+316 
-324 KMTPF
+324 
-329 IIYNTIPKS
+329 IYI
-338 PDEETDVW
+338 W

-351 KLKYLYVPEYPTDM
+351 RLEYLYVPEYPTDM

-374 KFTYDFWMK
+374 EFTYDFWMK
-383 FLRQKDSVQ
+383 FLMQKDSVQ
-392 YKMISAAEN
+392 YKMISATEN

-419 NEYTDKAAVEVK
+419 DEYTDKAAIEVK
-431 KYFKLGYRLDEL
+431 KYFKLGNRLEEL
-443 NDDALDKMFYDL
+443 NDEALDKMFYDL
-455 RKSWSAEDV
+455 RKSWRAEDV
-464 GKFRYL
+464 GKFKYL

>member
-1 MREDTKKAILP
+1 MREDTKKAILSP
-12 PADASRSEYCRDTRM
+12 TDASRSEYCWDARM
-27 NWAMA
+27 NWAMM

-37 AFEIFIAIYVKGG
+37 AFEIFIAIYAKDG
-50 FIRYYLGDVLAA
+50 FIRYYLGDALAT

-74 LPPKAL
+74 LPPKIL
-80 ALAIFVLSLVIET
+80 ALAVFTLSLVIEI

-101 ILGIQNSLLR
+101 ILGVQSYALW

-134 ASENLIGNEHAIYS
+134 ASENFIGSEHAIYNE
-148 KIRIFRRKR
+148 IRIFRRKR

-166 RNGNEKKIKE
+166 QSGDDEKIKA
-176 VFQIRDINATDK
+176 VFEICDINATDK
-188 DGNTILHMLHADKNI
+188 DGNTILHMLHANKDI
-203 KKKDP
+203 KKKGP
-208 NSPYAYMGAN
+208 NSPYAYADAN

-239 PLRNFMWYV
+239 PLRNFMRYV

-256 KLIIIAH
+256 KLVIV
-263 PGYYFYKYAKEMNEV
+263 GKQDYASREYIKQAGEV
-278 LNTDFSVM
+278 VNIDFGIM
-286 CNYIYYM
+286 YNYIYNL
-293 LPRVSKYVINPE
+293 LPEKS
-305 QKLMFGLYHMQ
+305 Q
-316 LETSGDLD
+316 
-324 KMTPF
+324 
-329 IIYNTIPKS
+329 IYI
-338 PDEETDVW
+338 W

-351 KLKYLYVPEYPTDM
+351 RLEYLYVPEYPTDM

-374 KFTYDFWMK
+374 EFTYNFWMK

-392 YKMISAAEN
+392 YKMIHAATN
-401 LYWRWDDDG
+401 LYRYWDYNGEYGSWILWDDD
-410 EYGRWNLWD
+410 
-419 NEYTDKAAVEVK
+419 YTDEAAAKIK
-431 KYFKLGYRLDEL
+431 KYFKLGNRLEEL
-443 NDDALDKMFYDL
+443 NDNALDEMFYDL
-455 RKSWSAEDV
+455 RKSWHAEDV
-464 GKFRYL
+464 GKLRYL

>member
-1 MREDTKKAILP
+1 MREDTKKAILSP
-12 PADASRSEYCRDTRM
+12 TDASRSEYCWDARM
-27 NWAMA
+27 NWAMT

-37 AFEIFIAIYVKGG
+37 AFEIFIAIYAKDG

-74 LPPKAL
+74 LPPKIL
-80 ALAIFVLSLVIET
+80 ALAVFTLSLVIEI

-101 ILGIQNSLLR
+101 ILGVQNYALW

-134 ASENLIGNEHAIYS
+134 VSENFIGSEHTIYNE
-148 KIRIFRRKR
+148 IRIFRRKR

-166 RNGNEKKIKE
+166 QSGDDEKIKA
-176 VFQIRDINATDK
+176 VFEIYDINATDK
-188 DGNTILHMLHADKNI
+188 YGNTILHMLHANKDI

-208 NSPYAYMGAN
+208 NSPYAYADAN

-225 QGGDINAK
+225 QGGNINAK
-233 NKKGET
+233 NKKGKT
-239 PLRNFMWYV
+239 PLRNFMRYV

-256 KLIIIAH
+256 KLVIVGKQDYTSREYIKQA
-263 PGYYFYKYAKEMNEV
+263 GEV
-278 LNTDFSVM
+278 VNIDFGIM
-286 CNYIYYM
+286 YNYIYNL
-293 LPRVSKYVINPE
+293 LPEKS
-305 QKLMFGLYHMQ
+305 Q
-316 LETSGDLD
+316 
-324 KMTPF
+324 
-329 IIYNTIPKS
+329 IYI
-338 PDEETDVW
+338 W

-351 KLKYLYVPEYPTDM
+351 RLEYLYVPEYPTDM

-374 KFTYDFWMK
+374 EFTYNFWMK

-392 YKMISAAEN
+392 YKMIHAATN
-401 LYWRWDDDG
+401 LYWYWDYNG
-410 EYGRWNLWD
+410 EYGRWNSWD
-419 NEYTDKAAVEVK
+419 DEYTDKAAAEIK
-431 KYFKLGYRLDEL
+431 KYFKLGNRLEEL
-443 NDDALDKMFYDL
+443 NDDALDKMFYNL
-455 RKSWSAEDV
+455 RKSWHAEDV
-464 GKFRYL
+464 GKLRYL

>member
-1 MREDTKKAILP
+1 MREDTKKAILSP
-12 PADASRSEYCRDTRM
+12 TDASRSEYCWDARM
-27 NWAMA
+27 NWAMM

-37 AFEIFIAIYVKGG
+37 AFEIFIAIYAKDG
-50 FIRYYLGDVLAA
+50 FIRYYLGDALAT

-74 LPPKAL
+74 LPPKIL
-80 ALAIFVLSLVIET
+80 ALAVFTLSLVIEI

-101 ILGIQNSLLR
+101 ILGVQSYALW

-134 ASENLIGNEHAIYS
+134 ASENFIGSEHAIYNE
-148 KIRIFRRKR
+148 IRIFRRKR

-166 RNGNEKKIKE
+166 QSGDDEKIKA
-176 VFQIRDINATDK
+176 VFEICDINATDK
-188 DGNTILHMLHADKNI
+188 DGNTILHMLHANKDI
-203 KKKDP
+203 KKKGP
-208 NSPYAYMGAN
+208 NSPYAYADAN

-239 PLRNFMWYV
+239 PLRNFMRYV

-256 KLIIIAH
+256 KLVIV
-263 PGYYFYKYAKEMNEV
+263 GKQDYASREYIKQAGEV
-278 LNTDFSVM
+278 VNIDFGIM
-286 CNYIYYM
+286 YNYIYNL
-293 LPRVSKYVINPE
+293 LPEKS
-305 QKLMFGLYHMQ
+305 Q
-316 LETSGDLD
+316 
-324 KMTPF
+324 
-329 IIYNTIPKS
+329 IYI
-338 PDEETDVW
+338 W

-351 KLKYLYVPEYPTDM
+351 RLEYLYVPEYPTDM

-374 KFTYDFWMK
+374 EFTYDFWMK
-383 FLRQKDSVQ
+383 FLMQKDSVQ
-392 YKMISAAEN
+392 YKMISATEN

-419 NEYTDKAAVEVK
+419 DEYTDKAAIEVK
-431 KYFKLGYRLDEL
+431 KYFKLGNRLEEL
-443 NDDALDKMFYDL
+443 NDEALDKMFYDL
-455 RKSWSAEDV
+455 RKSWRAEDV
-464 GKFRYL
+464 GKFKYL